1 MHSLFRALVVMMV
14 VLAVT
19 GWSQAQGPAI
29 APTPEAAPS
38 NAEEQM
44 GVLQKKVETLHAQ
57 LATAQAENQKDDK
70 LKQQVEI
77 LQKQIETQQKMI
89 QLLIDQAK
97 KQPPAGTPAEKLQ
110 TQAATLAS

>member
-1 MHSLFRALVVMMV
+1 MHSLFRDSLVTMMV
-14 VLAVT
+14 LAIT
-19 GWSQAQGPAI
+19 GWSQAQRPAI
-29 APTPEAAPS
+29 APALEAAPS

-44 GVLQKKVETLHAQ
+44 VVLQKNVETLHAQ

-70 LKQQVEI
+70 LKQQVEL